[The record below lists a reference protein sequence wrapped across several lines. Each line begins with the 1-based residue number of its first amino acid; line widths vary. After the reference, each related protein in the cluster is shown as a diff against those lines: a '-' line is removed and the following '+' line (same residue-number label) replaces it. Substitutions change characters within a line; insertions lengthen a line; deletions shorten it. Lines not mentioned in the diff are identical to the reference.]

1 MVNNKLNPV
10 GFAALFVAALAAAPA
25 FAQVDLTGTWQR
37 VGQSDNGASRE
48 PVDLLGM
55 PLSADGRAKALSYD
69 IAALSATERQC
80 QMYPPFYA
88 LVGPFPLQFV
98 MVPDPVTQK
107 LLAWKILGWG
117 DRDETVIWMDGRP
130 HPSKY
135 APHPHGGF
143 TTGVWE
149 GDTLT
154 AVTTH
159 AKLGDMKRHRGF
171 SSDRATLT
179 YRFNRHGDILTVTGI
194 LEDPVYLAEPFV
206 LTEVFR
212 LTTNPNNFPLTAC
225 EPIEELPH
233 LHENPA
239 LVPHYLPGKHPSMNE
254 VTERYNIPLEAV
266 VGGPE
271 TMYPEV
277 QEEAQGQVR
286 DAAALQGRL
295 RPSARAT
302 SGRRP
307 GRRPA
312 SRPRRGSAGRPRRR
326 SATVEA
332 GLQTRLEPRLSTA
345 PLRSL
350 TRQLTCVEA
359 GESHSDDRTALRR
372 RRRRWTLGSRR
383 LTRSALNLADPHWL
397 LARSGDPCRSSP

>member
-1 MVNNKLNPV
+1 MATPNFQRPTPNARQNARQRAAVVIAATIL
-10 GFAALFVAALAAAPA
+10 FATPA

-37 VGQSDNGASRE
+37 VGQNDNGNARE

-143 TTGVWE
+143 TTGTWD

-159 AKLGDMKRHRGF
+159 AKLGDIKRHRGF

-179 YRFNRHGDILTVTGI
+179 YRFNRHGDLLTVTGI
-194 LEDPVYLAEPFV
+194 LEDPVYLAEPYV

-225 EPIEELPH
+225 EPIEELPS

-239 LVPHYLPGKHPSMNE
+239 LVPHYLPGKHPAMNE

-266 VGGPE
+266 LGGPE
-271 TMYPEV
+271 TMYPEYRKKI
-277 QEEAQGQVR
+277 R
-286 DAAALQGRL
+286 DKYVMPPPCKDNCGGPPPAAPPQ
-295 RPSARAT
+295 P
-302 SGRRP
+302 
-307 GRRPA
+307 
-312 SRPRRGSAGRPRRR
+312 AGRGAGPAQPAGRGAGAGAAPR
-326 SATVEA
+326 
-332 GLQTRLEPRLSTA
+332 P
-345 PLRSL
+345 
-350 TRQLTCVEA
+350 
-359 GESHSDDRTALRR
+359 
-372 RRRRWTLGSRR
+372 
-383 LTRSALNLADPHWL
+383 
-397 LARSGDPCRSSP
+397 